1 MLLTTGQAARLLG
14 TSRQQV
20 VNLCERGD
28 LAFVKV
34 GAHRRIERSDIEA
47 LVRPQPT
54 LTRDQRKSLWLHQAV
69 AGILVMDPDSVLDK
83 AKDNLGRLVQQH
95 RGTMTGVWLDRW
107 RERIDEGP
115 NAVLAALTSE
125 DPESVELRQNS
136 PFAGVLPQPQRRK
149 VLEAFSRSGW
159 DHAA

>member
-1 MLLTTGQAARLLG
+1 MLLTTGQAAKLMG

-28 LAFVKV
+28 LPFVKV
-34 GAHRRIERSDIEA
+34 GAHRRLQRGDVEA
-47 LVRPQPT
+47 LLRPQPT

-69 AGILVMDPDSVLDK
+69 AGILVTEPDLVLAK
-83 AKDNLGRLVQQH
+83 ARENLDRLVQQH
-95 RGTMTGVWLDRW
+95 RSTMTSVWLERW
-107 RERIDEGP
+107 RGKIDEGP

-136 PFAGVLPQPQRRK
+136 PFAGVLPQPQRQK
-149 VLEAFSRSGW
+149 VLQAFGRSGW
-159 DHAA
+159 NRAA